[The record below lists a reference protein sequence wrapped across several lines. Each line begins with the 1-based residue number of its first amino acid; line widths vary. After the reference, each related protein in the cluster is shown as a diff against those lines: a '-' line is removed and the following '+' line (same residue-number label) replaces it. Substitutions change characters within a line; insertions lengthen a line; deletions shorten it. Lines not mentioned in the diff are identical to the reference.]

1 MPPEPAEVRLPTVR
15 DMRPD
20 RALSRLR
27 TAVMVA
33 HDLTAYALQDY
44 GKRSK
49 QYREA
54 VREEEKAET
63 RLRRF
68 KRLCGME

>member
-1 MPPEPAEVRLPTVR
+1 MPPEPAEVRLPAVR

-20 RALSRLR
+20 RALARLR
-27 TAVMVA
+27 LAVTVA
-33 HDLTAYALQDY
+33 HDLTTYALQDY

-49 QYREA
+49 QYRDA
-54 VREEEKAET
+54 LREEQRAET

-68 KRLCGME
+68 KRLCGIE